1 MGWVDPLGLARCL
14 CNTRDETSR
23 LTPEPIFKTTKE
35 AKKAAEILG
44 FKKVNE
50 TVHGGQAV
58 FKRGKDYITRN
69 LDDHNERAWKMADSV
84 KALGNRETR
93 AGTYDINLKRIGD

>member
-1 MGWVDPLGLARCL
+1 M
-14 CNTRDETSR
+14 
-23 LTPEPIFKTTKE
+23 
-35 AKKAAEILG
+35 
-44 FKKVNE
+44 
-50 TVHGGQAV
+50 